1 MRGMPSASDLPARVA
16 RRSRSEARIRTD
28 RLSGRLVF
36 IVQCG
41 IGAALA
47 WWLAKD
53 VFHHP
58 LPFFAPVTA
67 IISLGLSYGQRVRR
81 AVEVMV
87 GVAIGVLIGDIFAHL
102 FGSGILQLLVVI
114 MLAMTIASL
123 FGAGLLITIQA
134 GVQAAI
140 ITTLVAAP
148 GQAFTR
154 WLDAVIGGSVALLI
168 SALVPATGLHRP
180 RQQAA
185 RVVDEIAAI
194 LTETARVIRSGDTA
208 LGTRTLE
215 RARASEKMLVEL
227 QSLTS
232 EGVAVVR
239 LSPFR
244 RRHLPGAQAIADL
257 LEPLDRT
264 IRNLRVLVRRAS
276 VGTRR
281 HEVVPPAYVALI
293 DDLARSCDD
302 IAREL
307 HERNEPVSARAG
319 LRRLGERSAAID
331 PASGLS
337 GEVIRAQVRSMVV
350 DLLVLTGL
358 SLDEAGGYVPVSA
371 RTPGGDDEGE
381 STPT

>member
-1 MRGMPSASDLPARVA
+1 MPSASDLPARVA
-16 RRSRSEARIRTD
+16 ARSRSEARIRTD

-41 IGAALA
+41 VGAALA

-53 VFHHP
+53 VFQHP

-81 AVEVMV
+81 AVEVMI

-102 FGSGILQLLVVI
+102 FGSGVIQLFIVI
-114 MLAMTIASL
+114 MVAMTIASL

-154 WLDAVIGGSVALLI
+154 WLDAVIGGSVALII
-168 SALVPATGLHRP
+168 SALAPATGLHRP

-194 LTETARVIRSGDTA
+194 LTETARVIRTGDPA
-208 LGTRTLE
+208 LATRTLE
-215 RARASEKMLVEL
+215 RARASESMLVEL
-227 QSLTS
+227 QSLAA

-244 RRHLPGAQAIADL
+244 RRHLPGAQAISDL
-257 LEPLDRT
+257 LEPLDRS
-264 IRNLRVLVRRAS
+264 IRNLRVLVRRAA
-276 VGTRR
+276 VGTTR
-281 HEVVPPAYVALI
+281 HEVVPAAYTALI
-293 DDLARSCDD
+293 DDLARSCAD
-302 IAREL
+302 ISRQL
-307 HERNEPVSARAG
+307 HERHAPVAARAG

-350 DLLVLTGL
+350 DLLLLTGVPTE
-358 SLDEAGGYVPVSA
+358 EAGRYVPVSE
-371 RTPGGDDEGE
+371 RVNEGDDEDD
-381 STPT
+381 SPAS

>member
-1 MRGMPSASDLPARVA
+1 MPSAADLPARVA
-16 RRSRSEARIRTD
+16 RRSRTEARVRTS
-28 RLSGRLVF
+28 RVLARLVF

-41 IGAALA
+41 VGAALA

-53 VFHHP
+53 VFDHP

-67 IISLGLSYGQRVRR
+67 IITLGMSYGQRVRR
-81 AVEVMV
+81 AVEVMI
-87 GVAIGVLIGDIFAHL
+87 GVAIGVLIGDVFAHV
-102 FGSGILQLLVVI
+102 FGSGILQLLVVV
-114 MLAMTIASL
+114 MVAMAIASL

-154 WLDAVIGGSVALLI
+154 WLDAVIGGMVALTL
-168 SALVPATGLHRP
+168 SALAPATGQHRP

-185 RVVDEIAAI
+185 LVVEEISEI
-194 LTETARVIRSGDTA
+194 LDQTATVIRSGDTE
-208 LGTRTLE
+208 LGARVLR
-215 RARASEKMLVEL
+215 RARGSESMLAEL
-227 QSLTS
+227 RSLAS

-239 LSPFR
+239 WSPLR

-264 IRNLRVLVRRAS
+264 IRNLRVLVRRAA

-281 HEVVPPAYVALI
+281 GEVVPTAYVALL
-293 DDLARSCDD
+293 DDLARSCED

-307 HERNEPVSARAG
+307 HERHAPVSARAG
-319 LRRLGERSAAID
+319 LGRLGARSAVID

-358 SLDEAGGYVPVSA
+358 SIEEAGESVPVSA
-371 RTPGGDDEGE
+371 GDGGDRGTSEP
-381 STPT
+381 S